1 MRRLVLSFFGAGY
14 LRPAPGTWGSL
25 AALPAAWAIHTVAG
39 PIALIVGA
47 ALLYVVG
54 VWLTAQETASGDDH
68 DPSWIV
74 IDEVVGQW
82 IALLPVSLGA
92 YSAGV
97 EMHRLW
103 PGFVVGFV
111 FFRLFDV
118 WKPWLVGQADRR
130 GDATGVM
137 LDDVWAGLFAAIVV
151 VLAAALAHAG
161 FVAGVANQP

>member
-39 PIALIVGA
+39 PITLIVGA

-103 PGFVVGFV
+103 PGFVVAFV

-151 VLAAALAHAG
+151 VLSAALAHAG
-161 FVAGVANQP
+161 FISGVANQP

>member
-39 PIALIVGA
+39 PIALVVGA

-103 PGFVVGFV
+103 PGFVVAFV